1 MAVSHTYIGGLKER
15 WNNMWHRFWD
25 NYEVDWVDLDTLGSV
40 DKVMPMWQ
48 IPVNKN
54 APYTPEKIRPAI
66 PYEEEP
72 NVTNPCKV
80 EDLNEGESNITT
92 SITDKEVVVFHN
104 NTGPMCLEMI
114 NFFKE
119 NNIEYVEHLTTDT
132 DFGTQL
138 NAYKGNISKSEGVS
152 DSYGYYP
159 IIFVGGRAF
168 SGFNE
173 EIGEEILKILE

>member
-1 MAVSHTYIGGLKER
+1 MESQYKRAILNEKFMAVSHTYIGGLKER

-72 NVTNPCKV
+72 MLLIHV
-80 EDLNEGESNITT
+80 
-92 SITDKEVVVFHN
+92 
-104 NTGPMCLEMI
+104 
-114 NFFKE
+114 
-119 NNIEYVEHLTTDT
+119 
-132 DFGTQL
+132 
-138 NAYKGNISKSEGVS
+138 
-152 DSYGYYP
+152 
-159 IIFVGGRAF
+159 R
-168 SGFNE
+168 
-173 EIGEEILKILE
+173 

>member
-72 NVTNPCKV
+72 MLLIHV
-80 EDLNEGESNITT
+80 
-92 SITDKEVVVFHN
+92 
-104 NTGPMCLEMI
+104 
-114 NFFKE
+114 
-119 NNIEYVEHLTTDT
+119 
-132 DFGTQL
+132 
-138 NAYKGNISKSEGVS
+138 
-152 DSYGYYP
+152 
-159 IIFVGGRAF
+159 R
-168 SGFNE
+168 
-173 EIGEEILKILE
+173 